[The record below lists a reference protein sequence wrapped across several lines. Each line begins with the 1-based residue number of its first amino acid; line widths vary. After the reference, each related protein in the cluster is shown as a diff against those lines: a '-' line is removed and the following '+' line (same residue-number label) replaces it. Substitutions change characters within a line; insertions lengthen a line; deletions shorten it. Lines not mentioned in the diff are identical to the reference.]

1 MHPDRPFQQ
10 SLSATESRIQ
20 PRAEWYLTQR
30 PSPRPLRAHGAASTS
45 KLLYDGEREAH
56 IAADVA
62 DVADAAGAAEVA
74 GGGAAAKIFYG
85 DWQQVGR
92 IWVTCG
98 SVNSASIGNNEYCLD
113 ASF

>member
-10 SLSATESRIQ
+10 SLSVTDSRIQ

-56 IAADVA
+56 IAADAA
-62 DVADAAGAAEVA
+62 DVPAGMAGNVVGGGAGNVP
-74 GGGAAAKIFYG
+74 GGGAAAKILYG

-98 SVNSASIGNNEYCLD
+98 SVNSA
-113 ASF
+113 